1 MITRHHVALAL
12 LCSIIP
18 AGILFSV
25 DPVTA
30 VLVILGTVIGAIIL
44 DIHMHRSK
52 SSRLRRIPWTIV
64 QVGRV
69 LCIPLMRAGYR
80 KFFGIET
87 DSRDKRLTHSM
98 PGILIYSL
106 VFTVI
111 SGGFVLLFP
120 SQIPLI
126 AAIGF
131 AGGITLGMVLHLAED
146 MCTKKGIYPAYPF
159 SERRV
164 AGSIRPCDMDDPR
177 IAEFHILSATIA
189 GGFLSIMFTIS
200 VPATDILPEGIAVM
214 GLYVGLMIWMF
225 GVQVRVDIPRQQPY
239 NPHKV
244 PV

>member
-18 AGILFSV
+18 AGILVSF

-30 VLVILGTVIGAIIL
+30 VLGIMGTAIGAIL
-44 DIHMHRSK
+44 PDIHMHRSK

-69 LCIPLMRAGYR
+69 LCIPLMQAGYR

-87 DSRDKRLTHSM
+87 DSRDKRMTHSM

-106 VFTVI
+106 VFTII

-120 SQIPLI
+120 YQIPLI

-131 AGGITLGMVLHLAED
+131 TGGIVLGMVLHLAED

-164 AGSIRPCDMDDPR
+164 AGSIRPCDTDDPR
-177 IAEFHILSATIA
+177 IAEFHFLHAVFAGVFLVIIFTMNVPPPDTWTGGVIAIGLCVGSMIAT
-189 GGFLSIMFTIS
+189 S
-200 VPATDILPEGIAVM
+200 D
-214 GLYVGLMIWMF
+214 
-225 GVQVRVDIPRQQPY
+225 VQVRAKNPSRAY
-239 NPHKV
+239 NPDKAV
-244 PV
+244 A